1 MKIAIQLLLLP
12 ITLSSFKTSELFAD
26 AATSYN
32 FKTMGG
38 VILGDKDF
46 GFDNFDIHQT
56 TKKQMIVRDVNEP
69 SSMPTSIPS
78 GGEPSSNP
86 TGIPT
91 IDQTT
96 SPSSSPTI
104 DPTTSPSS
112 SPTSIPSGGEPSS
125 MPTSIPTIDPTTSP
139 TTSPTIDQTTS
150 PSSIPTIDQTTYTP
164 TVEPTPAPSEP
175 PTSTLNSGSTDSE
188 PVDNTG
194 LIIVITIPIVIIF
207 AYAAY
212 CGFVKYNSYLH
223 RVAPSE
229 VTEQNIKN
237 IKRIVPM

>member
-12 ITLSSFKTSELFAD
+12 ITLSSCKAHELFAD

-46 GFDNFDIHQT
+46 GFDNFDIQQSN
-56 TKKQMIVRDVNEP
+56 KKRMIVQDVNEP

-78 GGEPSSNP
+78 GGEPTSMPTSIPSGEPSSNP

-96 SPSSSPTI
+96 SP
-104 DPTTSPSS
+104 TSN
-112 SPTSIPSGGEPSS
+112 
-125 MPTSIPTIDPTTSP
+125 
-139 TTSPTIDQTTS
+139 
-150 PSSIPTIDQTTYTP
+150 QTTYTP
-164 TVEPTPAPSEP
+164 TVEPTPAPSDP
-175 PTSTLNSGSTDSE
+175 PTSTLNSGSTDPE
-188 PVDNTG
+188 PVNNTG

-212 CGFVKYNSYLH
+212 YGVVKYISYLH
-223 RVAPSE
+223 QVTPSE
-229 VTEQNIKN
+229 VTENNIKN
-237 IKRIVPM
+237 IKRIVPI

>member
-12 ITLSSFKTSELFAD
+12 ITLSSCKAHELFAD

-46 GFDNFDIHQT
+46 GFDNFDIQQSN
-56 TKKQMIVRDVNEP
+56 KKRMIVQDVNEP

-78 GGEPSSNP
+78 GGEPSPNP

-96 SPSSSPTI
+96 SPSSNPTI
-104 DPTTSPSS
+104 DP
-112 SPTSIPSGGEPSS
+112 
-125 MPTSIPTIDPTTSP
+125 
-139 TTSPTIDQTTS
+139 TTS

-175 PTSTLNSGSTDSE
+175 PTSTLNSGSTDPE

-212 CGFVKYNSYLH
+212 YGVVKYISYLH
-223 RVAPSE
+223 QVTPSE
-229 VTEQNIKN
+229 VTENNIKN

>member
-12 ITLSSFKTSELFAD
+12 ITLSLCKAHELFAD

-56 TKKQMIVRDVNEP
+56 TKKRMIVRDVNEP

-78 GGEPSSNP
+78 GEPSSNP

-112 SPTSIPSGGEPSS
+112 SPTIDQTTSPSS
-125 MPTSIPTIDPTTSP
+125 NPTIDP
-139 TTSPTIDQTTS
+139 TTS
-150 PSSIPTIDQTTYTP
+150 PSSIPTINQTTYTP

-237 IKRIVPM
+237 IKRIVPI

>member
-56 TKKQMIVRDVNEP
+56 TKKRMILRDVNEP

-78 GGEPSSNP
+78 GGEPSPNP

-96 SPSSSPTI
+96 NPSSNPTI
-104 DPTTSPSS
+104 DP
-112 SPTSIPSGGEPSS
+112 
-125 MPTSIPTIDPTTSP
+125 
-139 TTSPTIDQTTS
+139 TTS

>member
-56 TKKQMIVRDVNEP
+56 TKKRMIVRDVNEP

-96 SPSSSPTI
+96 SPSSNPTI
-104 DPTTSPSS
+104 DP
-112 SPTSIPSGGEPSS
+112 
-125 MPTSIPTIDPTTSP
+125 
-139 TTSPTIDQTTS
+139 TTS

-237 IKRIVPM
+237 IKRIVPI

>member
-56 TKKQMIVRDVNEP
+56 TKKRMIVRDVNEP

-96 SPSSSPTI
+96 SPSSNPTI

-112 SPTSIPSGGEPSS
+112 SPT
-125 MPTSIPTIDPTTSP
+125 IDP
-139 TTSPTIDQTTS
+139 TTS

>member
-38 VILGDKDF
+38 GILGDKDF

-56 TKKQMIVRDVNEP
+56 TKKRMIVRDVNEP

-96 SPSSSPTI
+96 SPSSSPT
-104 DPTTSPSS
+104 
-112 SPTSIPSGGEPSS
+112 SIPSGGEPSPN
-125 MPTSIPTIDPTTSP
+125 PTGIPTIDQTTSP
-139 TTSPTIDQTTS
+139 SSNPTIDPTTS

-175 PTSTLNSGSTDSE
+175 PTSTLNSGSTDPE

>member
-56 TKKQMIVRDVNEP
+56 TKKRMIVRDVNEP

-78 GGEPSSNP
+78 GGEPSPNP

-96 SPSSSPTI
+96 NPSSNPTI
-104 DPTTSPSS
+104 DP
-112 SPTSIPSGGEPSS
+112 
-125 MPTSIPTIDPTTSP
+125 
-139 TTSPTIDQTTS
+139 TTS

-175 PTSTLNSGSTDSE
+175 PTSTLNSGSTDPE

>member
-1 MKIAIQLLLLP
+1 MV
-12 ITLSSFKTSELFAD
+12 TGYLSLIYAYKMGVLNEKRCKTSELFAD

-56 TKKQMIVRDVNEP
+56 TKKRMIVRDVNEP

-78 GGEPSSNP
+78 WEPSSNP

-96 SPSSSPTI
+96 SPSSNPTI
-104 DPTTSPSS
+104 DP
-112 SPTSIPSGGEPSS
+112 
-125 MPTSIPTIDPTTSP
+125 
-139 TTSPTIDQTTS
+139 TTS

-194 LIIVITIPIVIIF
+194 IIIVITIPIVIIF

>member
-12 ITLSSFKTSELFAD
+12 ITLSSCKAHELFAD

-46 GFDNFDIHQT
+46 GFDNFDIQQSN
-56 TKKQMIVRDVNEP
+56 KKRMIVQDVNEP

-96 SPSSSPTI
+96 SPSSNPTI
-104 DPTTSPSS
+104 DP
-112 SPTSIPSGGEPSS
+112 
-125 MPTSIPTIDPTTSP
+125 
-139 TTSPTIDQTTS
+139 TTS

-175 PTSTLNSGSTDSE
+175 PTSTLNSGSTDPE

>member
-56 TKKQMIVRDVNEP
+56 TKKRMIVRDVNEP

-96 SPSSSPTI
+96 SPSSNPTI
-104 DPTTSPSS
+104 DP
-112 SPTSIPSGGEPSS
+112 
-125 MPTSIPTIDPTTSP
+125 
-139 TTSPTIDQTTS
+139 TTS

>member
-56 TKKQMIVRDVNEP
+56 TKKRMIVRDVNEP

-112 SPTSIPSGGEPSS
+112 
-125 MPTSIPTIDPTTSP
+125 
-139 TTSPTIDQTTS
+139 
-150 PSSIPTIDQTTYTP
+150 IPTIDQTTYTP

-175 PTSTLNSGSTDSE
+175 PTSTLNSGSTDPE

>member
-12 ITLSSFKTSELFAD
+12 ITLSSCKAHELFAD

-46 GFDNFDIHQT
+46 GFDNFDIQQSN
-56 TKKQMIVRDVNEP
+56 KKRMIVQDVNEP

-78 GGEPSSNP
+78 GGEPTSMPTSIPSGGEPSSMPTSIPSGEPSSNP

-96 SPSSSPTI
+96 SP
-104 DPTTSPSS
+104 TSN
-112 SPTSIPSGGEPSS
+112 
-125 MPTSIPTIDPTTSP
+125 
-139 TTSPTIDQTTS
+139 
-150 PSSIPTIDQTTYTP
+150 QTTYTP
-164 TVEPTPAPSEP
+164 TVEPTPAPSDP
-175 PTSTLNSGSTDSE
+175 PTSTLNSGSTDPE
-188 PVDNTG
+188 PVNNTG

-212 CGFVKYNSYLH
+212 YGVVKYISYLH
-223 RVAPSE
+223 QVTPSE
-229 VTEQNIKN
+229 VTENNIKN
-237 IKRIVPM
+237 IKRIVPI

>member
-1 MKIAIQLLLLP
+1 
-12 ITLSSFKTSELFAD
+12 
-26 AATSYN
+26 
-32 FKTMGG
+32 
-38 VILGDKDF
+38 
-46 GFDNFDIHQT
+46 
-56 TKKQMIVRDVNEP
+56 MIVRDVNEP

-78 GGEPSSNP
+78 GGEPSPNP
-86 TGIPT
+86 TG
-91 IDQTT
+91 
-96 SPSSSPTI
+96 
-104 DPTTSPSS
+104 
-112 SPTSIPSGGEPSS
+112 
-125 MPTSIPTIDPTTSP
+125 
-139 TTSPTIDQTTS
+139 
-150 PSSIPTIDQTTYTP
+150 IPTIDQTTYTP